1 MILQRIFNNS
11 GDFVDQSYDP
21 YRYDEER
28 HSEIHNFLFEENGSL
43 NDKLWLDDSLQ
54 EFIRDNNCKWHSDI
68 VKLYW
73 AQEMGMNT
81 KGSYPAIYMWR

>member
-11 GDFVDQSYDP
+11 GDFVEKAYDP
-21 YRYDEER
+21 YRLDERFKEM
-28 HSEIHNFLFEENGSL
+28 HDFLFDEDGALHWGMDNQL
-43 NDKLWLDDSLQ
+43 I
-54 EFIRDNNCKWHSDI
+54 EFINNNNCRWNSDI

-73 AQEMGMNT
+73 AQEMGSKT

>member
-11 GDFVDQSYDP
+11 GDFIDKGYDP
-21 YRYDEER
+21 YRRRDQDE
-28 HSEIHNFLFEENGSL
+28 EIHNFLFDEDGSL
-43 NDKLWLDDSLQ
+43 NEKLWFDNALQ
-54 EFIRDNNCKWHSDI
+54 EFINTNNCKWHSDI

-73 AQEMGMNT
+73 AHEMGMNT